1 MSRSKETLRESMSN
15 VAVHSDFSYAIRN
28 FLDRF
33 KNNPDP
39 GLLIDEPALLSPSL
53 DDGGYVDAFVAS
65 TAAYLCQVHNFKAPA
80 WVNAKCRMMSVP
92 HFAAKSPNM
101 KAILLQ
107 ESPAAFRVRN
117 LFVSANAL
125 SRA

>member
-15 VAVHSDFSYAIRN
+15 VAVRSDFSYAIAN

-33 KNNPDP
+33 KINPDP
-39 GLLIDEPALLSPSL
+39 ALLFDEPALLSPSL
-53 DDGGYVDAFVAS
+53 GDGGYADAFVAS
-65 TAAYLCQVHNFKAPA
+65 TVAYLCQVHNLTAPG
-80 WVNAKCRMMSVP
+80 WVNAKCRMMPVP
-92 HFAAKSPNM
+92 HFAARSSAM

>member
-1 MSRSKETLRESMSN
+1 MSRRSETLRQSMAN
-15 VAVHSDFSYAIRN
+15 VAVQSDFSYAIKN

-33 KNNPDP
+33 KTNPDP
-39 GLLIDEPALLSPSL
+39 SLLSDEPALLSPSL
-53 DDGGYVDAFVAS
+53 GDGGYADAFVAS
-65 TAAYLCQVHNFKAPA
+65 TAAYLCQVHNFEAPA
-80 WVNAKCRMMSVP
+80 WVNAKCRIMP
-92 HFAAKSPNM
+92 IPWFAAKSPNM
-101 KAILLQ
+101 KAVLLQ

>member
-1 MSRSKETLRESMSN
+1 MANVREQ
-15 VAVHSDFSYAIRN
+15 SDFSYAIKN

-33 KNNPDP
+33 KLNPDLA
-39 GLLIDEPALLSPSL
+39 LLQEEPDLLSPSL
-53 DDGGYVDAFVAS
+53 ADGGYADAFVAS
-65 TAAYLCQVHNFKAPA
+65 TTAYLCQVHGFSAPA
-80 WVNAKCRMMSVP
+80 WVNEKCRIMP
-92 HFAAKSPNM
+92 RPWFAAKSPNM
-101 KAILLQ
+101 RAILLQ

>member
-1 MSRSKETLRESMSN
+1 MSRLNETLRESTAN
-15 VAVHSDFSYAIRN
+15 VVVQSDFSYAIKN

-33 KNNPDP
+33 KVNPN
-39 GLLIDEPALLSPSL
+39 PALLL
-53 DDGGYVDAFVAS
+53 DEPELISQRIQDGGYADAFVAS
-65 TAAYLCQVHNFKAPA
+65 TAAYLCQVHNLEAPA
-80 WVNAKCRMMSVP
+80 WVNHTCRIMP
-92 HFAAKSPNM
+92 IPWFAAKSPNL

>member
-1 MSRSKETLRESMSN
+1 MIATAKPISLAMNEVQS
-15 VAVHSDFSYAIRN
+15 VDDFSYAIRDY
-28 FLDRF
+28 LDRF
-33 KNNPDP
+33 RESRDAS
-39 GLLIDEPALLSPSL
+39 LLRDEPPLLAERLGDSGVADAWVAAVAESL
-53 DDGGYVDAFVAS
+53 AQEIG
-65 TAAYLCQVHNFKAPA
+65 LPHPA
-80 WVNAKCRMMSVP
+80 WIHSSERRLSKP
-92 HFAAKSPNM
+92 WFAAKSPKL